1 VTLTAPDRLHIPL
14 VGHDILRGLYT
25 HRLLT
30 TTQVHELYAPDH
42 SLRWALLS
50 LTRLEDD
57 GLIARVRVAGSRQH
71 AWYLRPAGVALT
83 EGPGVEVRRYRM
95 DARRAV
101 APQQAHTLATNEVG
115 LCFVRAARAHGDD
128 CWSEAWRNEAAHRIG
143 QGGRGEVVIS
153 DAVLDYTVVEAGVS
167 TYLCRFVE
175 VDRATKKLEVFIRQ
189 LEAYARLYAC
199 RPAWRA
205 YPIFPPVVVVM
216 TGPPE
221 KVLLRRIDAL
231 DRLLPLSAP
240 LANASEVVIFAT
252 TLEQLRTHGPHA
264 PIFWQSGQDPHDKHL
279 VDIRGRRSVR
289 PVVTPSQ

>member
-1 VTLTAPDRLHIPL
+1 MTLTAPDRLHIPL

-30 TTQVHELYAPDH
+30 TPQVHELYAPFH

-50 LTRLEDD
+50 LTRLEGE

-71 AWYLRPAGVALT
+71 AWYLRRPGVLITEGAGVEAR
-83 EGPGVEVRRYRM
+83 GYRM
-95 DARRAV
+95 DGRRA
-101 APQQAHTLATNEVG
+101 AGPLQAHTLATNEVG
-115 LCFVRAARAHGDD
+115 LCFVRAARAHRDD

-143 QGGRGEVVIS
+143 EGGRGEVVIS
-153 DAVLDYTVVEAGVS
+153 DAVLDYTVVEGAGS
-167 TYLCRFVE
+167 EYLCRFIE

-189 LEAYARLYAC
+189 LEAYARLYAY

-205 YPIFPPVVVVM
+205 YPIFPPVVIVM
-216 TGPPE
+216 AGPPE
-221 KVLLRRIDAL
+221 EVLLRRIDAL

-240 LANASEVVIFAT
+240 LANAPEVVIMAT

-264 PIFWQSGQDPHDKHL
+264 PIFWRAGAAHL
-279 VDIRGRRSVR
+279 VDIRGRTSVR
-289 PVVTPSQ
+289 PVVAASQ